1 MRRQSAD
8 QNNTATWVV
17 PRRYS
22 EFHSLNKKL
31 KTRYPIVR
39 NLDFPRRQV
48 VLKLQREFLRKR
60 RLVLEKYLQ
69 SLLLIPEIC
78 RSRELRAFLSQR
90 AIMSPASSDQNGMSA
105 SHSSSA
111 VSTINTR
118 DFVSRIYNSVT
129 DGMEEFLGNISV
141 LDQLSLAGQNII
153 SAATMQLN
161 AGTPSSTAA
170 TAAAHDPSGSA
181 MATTADMQAELRAI
195 EHRDLGASTSAS
207 TTSAR
212 SGSSKEPEPFIK
224 PICDAFLELFDLDK
238 GNNWLR
244 GRAIVLVLHQLLG
257 GTVERKVRETVRIL
271 LAEEQLI
278 RYLETVEGTL
288 WPGESGQQGNRKAYE
303 SRTAAER
310 ARSRQEAGVI
320 FSALLPEIVGSVVGR
335 ANAQAASQKFLAV
348 LNNGRLK

>member
-1 MRRQSAD
+1 MRRQNAD
-8 QNNTATWVV
+8 QTSTANWVV

-22 EFHSLNKKL
+22 EFHNLNKRL
-31 KTRYPIVR
+31 KQKHPVVR

-90 AIMSPASSDQNGMSA
+90 AIMSPASTDKSGMSS
-105 SHSSSA
+105 SHTSSA
-111 VSTINTR
+111 TSTINTR

-161 AGTPSSTAA
+161 AGTSSSMAIAA
-170 TAAAHDPSGSA
+170 KHDQPENALAS
-181 MATTADMQAELRAI
+181 TADMQAELRAI
-195 EHRDLGASTSAS
+195 ENQDHNVSTASTRAG
-207 TTSAR
+207 
-212 SGSSKEPEPFIK
+212 SGKEPEPFIK

-257 GTVERKVRETVRIL
+257 GTVERKVRETVRVF
-271 LAEEQLI
+271 LAEEQVLK
-278 RYLETVEGTL
+278 YMDMLESTL
-288 WPGESGQQGNRKAYE
+288 WPGGSSEQGGRGARE
-303 SRTAAER
+303 VRSLAEK
-310 ARSRQEAGVI
+310 ARSKQEAGVI
-320 FSALLPEIVGSVVGR
+320 FSALVPEVVGSVVGR
-335 ANAQAASQKFLAV
+335 ANAQVASQKFLAV
-348 LNNGRLK
+348 LNNSRLK